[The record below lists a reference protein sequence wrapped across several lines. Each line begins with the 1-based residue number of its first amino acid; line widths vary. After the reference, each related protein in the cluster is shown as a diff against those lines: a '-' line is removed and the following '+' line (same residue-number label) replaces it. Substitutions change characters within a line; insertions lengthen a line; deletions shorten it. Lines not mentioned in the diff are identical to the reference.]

1 MLPYIKQ
8 AKNIDKAIRT
18 KIAAG
23 DTTDNIFDDEEE
35 NQASVL
41 HSPLSSPF
49 HSIVSSSSSVT
60 HYTTQHKRK
69 RNIEESFMTM
79 VEHIVK
85 KPNTTEQQQL
95 QDTSVA
101 TIKLITEAMSTMQQ
115 QNALFMEA
123 IIKQQQSFMER
134 MLSDKK

>member
-1 MLPYIKQ
+1 
-8 AKNIDKAIRT
+8 
-18 KIAAG
+18 
-23 DTTDNIFDDEEE
+23 
-35 NQASVL
+35 
-41 HSPLSSPF
+41 
-49 HSIVSSSSSVT
+49 
-60 HYTTQHKRK
+60 
-69 RNIEESFMTM
+69 MTM

-85 KPNTTEQQQL
+85 KPNTTEHQQQQQQQQL